1 MSNIPQSFWEKV
13 EEVRMA
19 QRGEHNHLMLGDDDL
34 HILERWRMERGLYR
48 RVNREW
54 RVKPKDI

>member
-1 MSNIPQSFWEKV
+1 MSNIPQSFWDKV
-13 EEVRMA
+13 EEVCMA
-19 QRGEHNHLMLGDDDL
+19 QRGERNHLMLGDDDL